1 MVYLKK
7 VRLNVLPDGGIN
19 LVPLDEIADVK
30 IIIPDDKLGVWVFV
44 QSIPG
49 VPFNGPTSNQKVR
62 DLNNEDIETITNNG
76 GTCYVEVN
84 YFQKL
89 SMPSSGLDKKKVVL
103 HLSNA
108 EI

>member
-7 VRLNVLPDGGIN
+7 VRLVVLPDGGIN
-19 LVPLDEIADVK
+19 LIPLDEIADTK
-30 IIIPDDKLGVWVFV
+30 IIIPNDKLGIWVYL

-49 VPFNGPTSNQKVR
+49 VPFNSQTSNEKVR
-62 DLNNEDIETITNNG
+62 DLNNEDIETIINNG

-89 SMPSSGLDKKKVVL
+89 RVPSSGIDKKKVVL